1 MILLVRLCLMRDQC
15 VNFQTM
21 SFTASGLASRI
32 VSQMRTEARTTALQ
46 CTEGFKT
53 HSRATGFRGFLKLSV
68 TVLGP
73 NDVQQAHDLDAE
85 YQKELVEE
93 VGYGV
98 DGMVKPNFTMCNLC
112 QRAYLCRILYIVG
125 RPLTWSFLSG
135 KLRIST

>member
-32 VSQMRTEARTTALQ
+32 VSQMRTEAKTTALQ

-53 HSRATGFRGFLKLSV
+53 HSRATGFRGFIKLSV

>member
-1 MILLVRLCLMRDQC
+1 MILLVRLCLMRYQC

-32 VSQMRTEARTTALQ
+32 VSQMRTEAKTTALQ

>member
-15 VNFQTM
+15 VSFQTM

-32 VSQMRTEARTTALQ
+32 VSQMRTEAKTTALQ

>member
-1 MILLVRLCLMRDQC
+1 M
-15 VNFQTM
+15 
-21 SFTASGLASRI
+21 
-32 VSQMRTEARTTALQ
+32 ARVVGIGIDRSNV
-46 CTEGFKT
+46 EGE
-53 HSRATGFRGFLKLSV
+53 RVAVRGFGPELNLV
-68 TVLGP
+68 TLNGRQMPTVPGP

-112 QRAYLCRILYIVG
+112 QRAYLCRILHIVG

>member
-32 VSQMRTEARTTALQ
+32 VSQMRTEAKTTALQ

>member
-15 VNFQTM
+15 VKFQTM

-32 VSQMRTEARTTALQ
+32 VSQMRTEAKTTALQ